1 MGVNVLVEGKQCSS
15 ECEVKAWSL
24 TISWLVSGKPFIT
37 LIETRGS
44 EQIRRGKQQHEG
56 AKQQD
61 ERN

>member
-1 MGVNVLVEGKQCSS
+1 VEGKQCSS
-15 ECEVKAWSL
+15 ECEVKEWSL

-44 EQIRRGKQQHEG
+44 EQIRRGKQQQQQQHEG